1 MAEIQIQGETIN
13 QRPEKTQLDGTEA
26 LLLQDTEGTKHVK
39 ASTLKTFVQPGL
51 SGYITKEGLTQA
63 LEGYVTKEE
72 LDNLNI
78 EDLVMYGIERDK
90 TVSSPDCTRIGNP
103 NLHRTLPVHSL
114 MRGCL
119 LNDDGSVNKYLD
131 ASTWESETRDGSQGQ
146 VMVEVPDHYMQF
158 ETDGNIQRV
167 KLSTVPIAGYR
178 HIKKYYVSAYEATV
192 QRSTTMLCSVVN
204 MDADYRGGNNNAEL
218 DGTSATFLGKPAT
231 SISRTNFRNYA
242 RKRKEGSSEW
252 NCMTYDIQKDLFW
265 LFVIEYATLNTQK
278 AFNEALTADGYHQ
291 GGLGPG
297 VTEIDYTKWGDF
309 NGRYPFIPCGHSD
322 SLGNKTGVVDYTMP
336 TEYDAASVKVCKVP
350 RYRGIENPF
359 GHIWKWTDGLHIRI
373 QSEEAGGRSI
383 LYTSDNPAS
392 YQDSNYDGY
401 DEIGDVARS
410 GGYVKDILFD
420 EGERLPTITT
430 GSSSTKDF
438 SDYFYTNIP
447 ASGESLRG
455 VLFGGHASAGANAG
469 FACSFT
475 NSVPTVP
482 SEFFGSRL
490 CFIPNN
496 QLVTT

>member
-1 MAEIQIQGETIN
+1 MAEIQIQGQTIS
-13 QRPEKTQLDGTEA
+13 QRPEKAQLDGTEA
-26 LLLQDTEGTKHVK
+26 LLLQDTEGTKHAK
-39 ASTLKTFVQPGL
+39 ASTLKTFVQPDL
-51 SGYITKEGLTQA
+51 SGYITEEGLAQA
-63 LEGYVTKEE
+63 LKGYVTKEE

-146 VMVEVPDHYMQF
+146 VMVEVPDHYMRF

-359 GHIWKWTDGLHIRI
+359 GHIWQWTEGINVRISPNTEDGGDGLSKVFVCSDPS
-373 QSEEAGGRSI
+373 QFSDTGYEGYQYVGDEAR
-383 LYTSDNPAS
+383 TEA
-392 YQDSNYDGY
+392 
-401 DEIGDVARS
+401 
-410 GGYVKDILFD
+410 YVKEVIFG
-420 EGERLPTITT
+420 EGGEIMPLVVG
-430 GSSSTKDF
+430 GSSTTFFPDF
-438 SDYFYTNIP
+438 HYTNIP
-447 ASGESLRG
+447 KAETLRG
-455 VLFGGHASAGANAG
+455 VLFGGLASDGASAGFVFAYSSFAPSATSAN
-469 FACSFT
+469 
-475 NSVPTVP
+475 V
-482 SEFFGSRL
+482 GSRL
-490 CFIPNN
+490 CFIPA
-496 QLVTT
+496 

>member
-26 LLLQDTEGTKHVK
+26 LLLQDAEGTKHAK
-39 ASTLKTFVQPGL
+39 ASTLKTFVQPDL
-51 SGYITKEGLTQA
+51 SGYITEEGLAQA

-119 LNDDGSVNKYLD
+119 LNDDGTVSKYLD
-131 ASTWESETRDGSQGQ
+131 ASTWEGETRDGSQGQ
-146 VMVEVPDHYMQF
+146 VMVEVPDHYMRF

-218 DGTSATFLGKPAT
+218 DGTSATLLGKPAT

-252 NCMTYDIQKDLFW
+252 NCMTYDIQKDLYW

-278 AFNEALTADGYHQ
+278 AFNEALTAEGYHQ

-309 NGRYPFIPCGHSD
+309 NGRYPFVPCGYSD

-336 TEYDAASVKVCKVP
+336 TEYDSASVKVCKVP

-359 GHIWKWTDGLHIRI
+359 GHIWQWTDGINIRI
-373 QSEEAGGRSI
+373 SPNTEDGGDGLSKVFVCPNPSQFSDTGYEGYQYVGDEAR
-383 LYTSDNPAS
+383 TA
-392 YQDSNYDGY
+392 
-401 DEIGDVARS
+401 A
-410 GGYVKDILFD
+410 YVKEVIFGG
-420 EGERLPTITT
+420 EGEIMPLVVG
-430 GSSSTKDF
+430 GSSTTFF
-438 SDYFYTNIP
+438 SDFHYTNIP
-447 ASGESLRG
+447 KTETLRG
-455 VLFGGHASAGANAG
+455 VLFGGNAHYGAGAG
-469 FACSFT
+469 FVCAYS
-475 NSVPTVP
+475 TVAP
-482 SEFFGSRL
+482 SAAYANVGSRL
-490 CFIPNN
+490 CFIPS
-496 QLVTT
+496 

>member
-26 LLLQDTEGTKHVK
+26 LLLQDAEGTKHAK
-39 ASTLKTFVQPGL
+39 ASTLKTFVQPDL
-51 SGYITKEGLTQA
+51 SGYITEEGLAQA

-119 LNDDGSVNKYLD
+119 LNDDGTVSKYLD
-131 ASTWESETRDGSQGQ
+131 ASTWEGETRDGSQGQ
-146 VMVEVPDHYMQF
+146 VMVEVPDHYMRF

-218 DGTSATFLGKPAT
+218 DGTSATLLGKPAT

-252 NCMTYDIQKDLFW
+252 NCMTYDIQKDLYW

-278 AFNEALTADGYHQ
+278 AFNEALTAEGYHQ

-309 NGRYPFIPCGHSD
+309 NGRYPFVPCGYSD

-336 TEYDAASVKVCKVP
+336 TEYDSASVKVCKVP

-359 GHIWKWTDGLHIRI
+359 GHIWQWTDGINIRI
-373 QSEEAGGRSI
+373 SPNTEDGGDGLSKVFVCPNPSQFSDTGYEGYQYVGDEAR
-383 LYTSDNPAS
+383 TA
-392 YQDSNYDGY
+392 
-401 DEIGDVARS
+401 A
-410 GGYVKDILFD
+410 YVKEVIFGG
-420 EGERLPTITT
+420 EGEIMPLVVG
-430 GSSSTKDF
+430 GSSTTFF
-438 SDYFYTNIP
+438 SDFHYTNIP
-447 ASGESLRG
+447 KTETLRG
-455 VLFGGHASAGANAG
+455 VLFGGYAPYGAGAG
-469 FACSFT
+469 FVFARS
-475 NSVPTVP
+475 NSAP
-482 SEFFGSRL
+482 SSAAAYFGSRL
-490 CFIPNN
+490 CFIPS
-496 QLVTT
+496 